1 MGIPSA
7 TPMSAA
13 KRGTGALAGLA
24 LALGLSSIAVAAQAA
39 DVANVDDARIIGNA
53 KTGKEW
59 LSNGLDYS
67 ANRFSPL
74 DQITTANVGKL
85 GLAWS
90 YPLELGSAAS
100 KRPQSLS
107 TGSCMSQRHGPSY
120 PPSTPRPAKRS
131 GRSIPSRLAAGVSA
145 VLRRRQPR
153 RRGLQGQGLCRHA
166 RLAPD
171 RPRRGDRQ
179 SALDCRREPDRARPY
194 TLTAAPL
201 VIRGKVFV
209 GGGGGEYGVRGVLS
223 AFDAETGK
231 LAWRWYTVP
240 GDPSKPVENEAMA
253 KAAATW
259 DDKFPYWQNGGGG
272 TVWNTISADPDLN
285 LLYFGTGNAGPWSS
299 SIRNPSGKDNLYTS
313 SVVALDIDT
322 GKYAWHYQGTP
333 ADSWDYDADQDP
345 ILADLTIDGQKR
357 QVLLH
362 AAKNGFFY
370 VLDRKTGQ
378 FISAKNFVDVNWARG
393 YTADGKPIEI
403 PGARGTD
410 KPVDAIPGPFGAHNW
425 QSMSYSPKTGFAYIP
440 AQNVPLTLVDD
451 PTWTK
456 QGSAVIGQFMN
467 GNGWNLGR
475 IFDAAPPTSKPFGRL
490 VAWDAANQKA
500 AWTQDYAS
508 PWNGG
513 TLATAGGLVFQGTAD
528 GRLVAYDATSGEK
541 LWDAPLGNGVVAAP
555 MTYEID
561 GKQYVSVA
569 VGWGGAFGLSQRST
583 DHASPGTVYTF
594 AIGGDT
600 KPPEVTRYKL
610 GPLISG
616 VKYDPK
622 DVPEG
627 VRLYVSNCVNC
638 HGVPGVDRGG
648 NIPNLGYVDCGRDR
662 ESGQGGV
669 QQRVCRSGHAGFHR
683 QAEARG
689 HRKDQGV
696 HPGHRRR
703 DPAEVTLLARSA
715 R

>member
-1 MGIPSA
+1 MGNLRSIPLS
-7 TPMSAA
+7 
-13 KRGTGALAGLA
+13 RGKLGNCALAGLVV
-24 LALGLSSIAVAAQAA
+24 ALGAVSSMPVASRAS
-39 DVANVDDARIIGNA
+39 DLANVDDARIIENA

-59 LSNGLDYS
+59 PTNGLDYG

-90 YPLELGSAAS
+90 YPLDSIRGVEATPIVVDGIMYVTAPWAVVYAIDAKTGEKIWTFDS
-100 KRPQSLS
+100 QSPHGEGYRLCCDVVNRGVAVYKGKVFVGTPDARLIALDAS
-107 TGSCMSQRHGPSY
+107 TGKELW
-120 PPSTPRPAKRS
+120 TVDA
-131 GRSIPSRLAAGVSA
+131 SA
-145 VLRRRQPR
+145 
-153 RRGLQGQGLCRHA
+153 
-166 RLAPD
+166 D
-171 RPRRGDRQ
+171 RT
-179 SALDCRREPDRARPY
+179 RPY
-194 TLTAAPL
+194 TITAAPL
-201 VIRGKVFV
+201 VIRGKVFI

-259 DDKFPYWQNGGGG
+259 DDKFHYWDNGGGG
-272 TVWNTISADPDLN
+272 TVWNTLSADPNLN
-285 LLYFGTGNAGPWSS
+285 LLYFGTGNAGPWGS

-333 ADSWDYDADQDP
+333 GDAWDYDADQDP
-345 ILADLTIDGQKR
+345 ILTDLTIDGQKR

-362 AAKNGFFY
+362 AGKNGFFY

-378 FISAKNFVDVNWARG
+378 FISAKNFVDVNWATG
-393 YTADGKPIEI
+393 YTADGRPIEI

-410 KPVDAIPGPFGAHNW
+410 KPIEAIPGPYGAHNW

-440 AQNVPLTLVDD
+440 AQNVPIMLIDD
-451 PTWTK
+451 PGWS
-456 QGSAVIGQFMN
+456 QGSMTVGQPMN
-467 GNGWNLGR
+467 GIGWNLGR
-475 IFDAAPPTSKPFGRL
+475 NLVATPPKGKPFGRL
-490 VAWDAANQKA
+490 IAWDAANQKA

-528 GRLVAYDATSGEK
+528 GRLVAYDAMSGEK
-541 LWDAPLGNGVVAAP
+541 LWDAPLGSGVVAAP
-555 MTYEID
+555 VTYEID
-561 GKQYVSVA
+561 GKQYVSIA
-569 VGWGGAFGLSQRST
+569 VGWGGVFGQSQRAT

-594 AIGGDT
+594 VTGGDA
-600 KPPEVTRYKL
+600 KFPEVARYKL

-622 DVPEG
+622 DVPSG
-627 VRLYVSNCVNC
+627 FGLYVSNCLFC
-638 HGVPGVDRGG
+638 HGVPGVDKGG
-648 NIPNLGYVDCGRDR
+648 NIPNLGYVDSDAIANLDKAVLSKEFADLGMPDFTGKLKS
-662 ESGQGGV
+662 EDLEKIKAFIQGTADAI
-669 QQRVCRSGHAGFHR
+669 RP
-683 QAEARG
+683 
-689 HRKDQGV
+689 K
-696 HPGHRRR
+696 
-703 DPAEVTLLARSA
+703 
-715 R
+715 